1 MEKCHQLSIQCCKRR
16 QHPETRG
23 IRADLFYPQDTATA
37 QLLNCLSDL
46 SPRDNKV
53 QLLLPN
59 SASSIWNPYWWGLG
73 DPQNIPTLLSTGANS
88 NVQGE
93 SQGAFSK
100 PTPAHSTCLNSQCYA
115 LRWAQ
120 QYPPSISQ
128 LSCTP
133 HTLALSQPDSWHS
146 MPQKPVSATGDQT
159 AKDTA
164 LAYCQ
169 CTLHWTPMAPPVG
182 GGSIGGWTQT
192 SASGCAWRDPI
203 SEVLAT
209 RHSMM
214 GPPTQ
219 AWLQGG
225 APIIRG
231 TQILFMSSH
240 GGPLDHSV
248 WPFT

>member
-1 MEKCHQLSIQCCKRR
+1 MDFCLLTNTKHWTLNLNLILTLINFKSS
-16 QHPETRG
+16 T
-23 IRADLFYPQDTATA
+23 LV
-37 QLLNCLSDL
+37 LLNLRSDL
-46 SPRDNKV
+46 RS
-53 QLLLPN
+53 
-59 SASSIWNPYWWGLG
+59 
-73 DPQNIPTLLSTGANS
+73 DPQNIPTPLSTGANS

-120 QYPPSISQ
+120 QYLPSISQ

-133 HTLALSQPDSWHS
+133 HALALSQPDSWHS

-192 SASGCAWRDPI
+192 SASGCAWRDPM

-214 GPPTQ
+214 GPLTQ

-225 APIIRG
+225 APIVRG
-231 TQILFMSSH
+231 TQILFMSPH
-240 GGPLDHSV
+240 GGPLDHSLSGPSPKTSLP
-248 WPFT
+248 WETKGILPPQHGSYLH